1 MHGRTG
7 NREQKAFLSVQDVI
21 KQRESGQA
29 KPIWNKRIS
38 SVWLKV
44 LIPMLGKIECNQ
56 I

>member
-1 MHGRTG
+1 MNGRTG
-7 NREQKAFLSVQDVI
+7 NRGQKALPSVQDVI

-29 KPIWNKRIS
+29 KPIWNKGIS

-44 LIPMLGKIECNQ
+44 LIHMLGKIECNQ